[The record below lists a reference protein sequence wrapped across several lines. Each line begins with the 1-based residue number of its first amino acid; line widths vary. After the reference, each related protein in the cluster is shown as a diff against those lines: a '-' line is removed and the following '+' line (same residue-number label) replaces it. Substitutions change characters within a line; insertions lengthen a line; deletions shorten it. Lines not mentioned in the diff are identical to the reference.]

1 MRSRRT
7 LLALGTLT
15 LIVAAMVILAWSRS
29 ELDAAEPVEG
39 VATGYSHT
47 CAINFGGGVQCWG
60 ENGSGQLGNG
70 TTTDSYT
77 PVDVC
82 ADASCE
88 IPLSGVAA
96 IAAGAGHTCAVT
108 TRGEVRC
115 WGGNGD
121 SQLGDGTSTGS
132 TTPVDVCADANC
144 ASVLVDVTSIS
155 AGSAHTCVVTTAGGV
170 KCWGRNEWGQ
180 LGDGTIPGGSST
192 PVDVCADASCTSALS
207 GVAAVTTGYG
217 NTCVVTIAGGVKC
230 WGLYTSSF
238 PADNTPVD
246 VCADASCDSLLSGVI
261 AVGTG
266 YRHTCALTSAGGV
279 KCWGFNIHFELGALR
294 DSEVS
299 APVDVCADA
308 SCASA
313 LSGVAA
319 ISVGLWHTCA
329 VTNAGGV
336 KCWGNNWDGQLGHRT
351 FSFSLP
357 VDVCADAAC
366 ASDLGDVSAIS
377 AGDANTCVVTAAGD
391 VKCWGSNS
399 SGQLGFVPSPAQ
411 SSTPLD
417 VCEDLSPGCENI
429 LSGIAAISAGDVH
442 TCAMA
447 AAGGVK
453 CWGDNLD
460 NQLGDGTRL
469 KSITPV
475 DVCAVASCASALSD
489 VTAVAAGT
497 GQTCAMAAAGG
508 VKCWGDNDE
517 GQLGVGTESFRR
529 RPVDVCADAACT
541 SVLSGVAAV
550 AAGAGHSCA
559 VTALGG
565 VKCWGVNGFGE
576 LGDGTTTD
584 SSTPVDV
591 CADATCDS
599 DLSGVAALAAGG
611 STFVSSVGHTCALM
625 SGGGVKCWG
634 DNSTG
639 QMGDGTTTNSSTPVD
654 VCADAECTSALSG
667 VVVIAAGAG
676 HTCALMSG
684 GGVKCWG
691 ANGFGLLGNGTTTGS
706 STPVNVCADVAC
718 TSALSGVVAIA
729 AGAGHTCAVTGLGG
743 VKCWGD
749 NSTGQ
754 MGDGTTT
761 NSSTPVD
768 VCADASCASDLSGV
782 AAGAS
787 GGSTY
792 PCSGGHTCALV
803 SGGGVKC
810 WGVNTKFQLG
820 HGLAYSYVPLGVS
833 GVKPAPA
840 PTPKPPDA
848 DTDGDTIPNGID
860 SDDDGDGCT
869 DEQELGPGKHAV
881 TGGGRDP
888 HYFWDFVDQWIGEPP
903 VRDRSIRI
911 SDIGAVVARFG
922 TVQGLNLTEEET
934 IAEALTP
941 PVAATGYHAS
951 ADRGGSSGPNPW
963 NLLPPNGSIA
973 VGDLGVV
980 VAQFGHSCL

>member
-357 VDVCADAAC
+357 VDVCADASC

-399 SGQLGFVPSPAQ
+399 SGQLGFVPPPAQ

-417 VCEDLSPGCENI
+417 VCEDQSPGCENVF
-429 LSGIAAISAGDVH
+429 SGVAAISAGDVH
-442 TCAMA
+442 TCAMT

-453 CWGDNLD
+453 CWGYNL
-460 NQLGDGTRL
+460 NRQLGYGFRL

-475 DVCAVASCASALSD
+475 DVCAVAALASCVSALSD

-497 GQTCAMAAAGG
+497 VYTCAMTAAGG
-508 VKCWGDNDE
+508 VKCWGAN
-517 GQLGVGTESFRR
+517 GFGLLGDGTTNGSST
-529 RPVDVCADAACT
+529 PVDVCADAACT
-541 SVLSGVAAV
+541 SALSGVAAV

-565 VKCWGVNGFGE
+565 VKCWGVNGSGE

-611 STFVSSVGHTCALM
+611 STFIDSVGHTCALM

-654 VCADAECTSALSG
+654 VCADA
-667 VVVIAAGAG
+667 
-676 HTCALMSG
+676 
-684 GGVKCWG
+684 
-691 ANGFGLLGNGTTTGS
+691 
-706 STPVNVCADVAC
+706 
-718 TSALSGVVAIA
+718 
-729 AGAGHTCAVTGLGG
+729 
-743 VKCWGD
+743 
-749 NSTGQ
+749 
-754 MGDGTTT
+754 
-761 NSSTPVD
+761 
-768 VCADASCASDLSGV
+768 SCASDLSSV
-782 AAGAS
+782 AAVAV
-787 GGSTY
+787 GGSTFTR
-792 PCSGGHTCALV
+792 SGGHTCALV

-840 PTPKPPDA
+840 PTPKPPDG
-848 DTDGDTIPNGID
+848 DTDGDTIPNSSD
-860 SDDDGDGCT
+860 PDDDNDGCT
-869 DEQELGPGKHAV
+869 DVAELGDNEV
-881 TGGGRDP
+881 SGGLRDP
-888 HYFWDFVDQWIGEPP
+888 HNFWDFAEQWVGAPLAKNGT
-903 VRDRSIRI
+903 VTVGDL
-911 SDIGAVVARFG
+911 GAVVARFG
-922 TVQGLNLTEEET
+922 TTQGLNLTEEET

-941 PVAATGYHAS
+941 PAAVTGYHAS

-963 NLLPPNGSIA
+963 NLLPPNGTIT
-973 VGDLGVV
+973 VGDVGVV
-980 VAQFGHSCL
+980 VAQFGHFCL